1 MWITLLLCFVLA
13 FPTETHELN
22 PFGNPNSFAQN
33 NGSMDDYGGMT
44 TTQFT
49 GNEYDGG
56 YQQSGG
62 GAFPPKR
69 YVWTMIIEK
78 QIQLSWN

>member
-1 MWITLLLCFVLA
+1 M
-13 FPTETHELN
+13 ETHELN

-33 NGSMDDYGGMT
+33 NGSMDDYGGT
-44 TTQFT
+44 ATTQFT

-62 GAFPPKR
+62 GAFPSKR
-69 YVWTMIIEK
+69 YIREVGFYK
-78 QIQLSWN
+78 